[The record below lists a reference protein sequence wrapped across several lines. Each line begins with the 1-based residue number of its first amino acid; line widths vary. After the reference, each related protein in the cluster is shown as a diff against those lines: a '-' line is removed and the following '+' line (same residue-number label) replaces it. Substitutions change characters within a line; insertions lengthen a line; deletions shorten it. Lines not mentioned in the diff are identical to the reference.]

1 MTDTQSSPFNLEL
14 VVEAEHTDELGHL
27 NHAAAVKF
35 MELGREAWYADCG
48 LHDGELGTMGT
59 VVVNINYDYRLEC
72 FEGDAVRVE
81 LTPRTRGAKSFL
93 LGLKLYRPDGQV
105 AVEGTST
112 NLVMDMSNRQIVPV
126 PECLACHLSPREG

>member
-1 MTDTQSSPFNLEL
+1 MTDTQSPLFNLKL
-14 VVEAEHTDELGHL
+14 VVEAEHTDELGHF

-35 MELGREAWYADCG
+35 MELGREAWYAECG
-48 LHDGELGTMGT
+48 LHDGEPGAVGT

-72 FEGDAVRVE
+72 FEGDEVRVE
-81 LTPRTRGAKSFL
+81 VTPRTRGTKSFL

-112 NLVMDMSNRQIVPV
+112 NLVMDLKDRQIVPV
-126 PECLACHLSPREG
+126 PECLARHLSPREG